1 MFSTKLGGVSLP
13 VEKENS
19 MRRFWKI
26 AGIATVVAVVAVMAL
41 GAVALAQDT
50 EDGDSWPIQFRDRL
64 HEAIAGILG
73 ITTDEYDSAVDSA
86 RDQVLDEAVT
96 EGWLTQDQADMMRE
110 RADEG
115 WADGFGPGMLPGGHG
130 RRGGMPS
137 MDGSF
142 RDFDGTQS
150 TLLTIAAEQLGTTV
164 EDLVTQLE
172 DGDTI
177 AGLAEAQGVDTQD
190 IADAYLENL
199 STKLDESV
207 ANGRMTQEQADSMLE
222 QAAESVQERM
232 EAAWPDCVHSPGG
245 LRDGFMPG
253 GRHGLE
259 DDVETEG
266 TSS

>member
-1 MFSTKLGGVSLP
+1 
-13 VEKENS
+13 

-26 AGIATVVAVVAVMAL
+26 AGIAAVVAVVAVMAL

-50 EDGDSWPIQFRDRL
+50 ENGDSWPFQFREKL

-73 ITTDEYDSAVDSA
+73 ITVDEYDSAVDSA

-96 EGWLTQDQADMMRE
+96 EGWLTQDQADTMRE

-115 WADGFGPGMLPGGHG
+115 WGTGFGPGMLPGGHG
-130 RRGGMPS
+130 RRGGMPG
-137 MDGSF
+137 MDGMLRGF
-142 RDFDGTQS
+142 EGTQS
-150 TLLTIAAEQLGTTV
+150 TLLTIAAEQLGTTI
-164 EDLVTQLE
+164 EDLVTQID
-172 DGDTI
+172 DGNTI

-199 STKLDESV
+199 SGKLDEAV
-207 ANGRMTQEQADSMLE
+207 ANERITQEQADSMLE

-232 EAAWPDCVHSPGG
+232 EAAWPDCLHHPDG

-253 GRHGLE
+253 GRHGFE

-266 TSS
+266 NSS